1 MRGIEAK
8 SLIYDD
14 IRTIFT
20 LPELIMLRDNV
31 IFAPP
36 EKKGKKKKK
45 WKKKDI
51 KIGRESKWG
60 GATCSAKIKPLN
72 SKTLLN
78 ENKSKLPQL

>member
-36 EKKGKKKKK
+36 EKKRKKRKSGKR
-45 WKKKDI
+45 
-51 KIGRESKWG
+51 KI
-60 GATCSAKIKPLN
+60 
-72 SKTLLN
+72 
-78 ENKSKLPQL
+78 